1 MRYIVLFLL
10 ISSPLHSLKFS
21 YKKEAEKVLDQSI
34 LSIIDNLNNDPSPD
48 DLLPNEDKGK
58 EFDGEQARE
67 DVLNQ
72 NIKTNSVV
80 RFLEENPVESTHF
93 SEVESEI
100 FEGKSTVGSDSEEYI
115 KTCKESSDPI
125 RFTLVRTLEFDLV
138 KEIVSKE
145 VKIERCLGH
154 RKEEKV
160 ARGEGKKEKK
170 RKEEMFK
177 ADSTVAWSSVEWKD
191 RGMWHRDI
199 VISKWRHIDNC
210 SSCNSKK
217 SCIELVEKERE
228 KLIDDGWKYN
238 SDQLK
243 DIAEGPNTSFL
254 SKKCLDN
261 TPRMINGNEHSK
273 CWVEQFTFLYSPLKI
288 EGCKF
293 LKSQFCKLKS
303 SECLK
308 HGPFGCILWNRTFQC
323 YKKLNKISEHEVDA
337 DELGLNDPVFETE
350 YEPNKGFSDIATK
363 LEVFNEME
371 RDMKNSQSIDIKG
384 FEFFSGN
391 SMRCYVHALEGA
403 TYDCCEK
410 MGGLA
415 VDGLISKCDE
425 DEIALFDLRNRGQ
438 CHYVGD
444 KDEKVLGIKT
454 SKKHVYCCFSSK
466 LSRVFNEQS
475 RKQLGIGWGDA
486 DNPNCG
492 GLTQAHIEKI
502 NFDSIDL
509 SEAFE
514 APEGDLQERIDR
526 LKNKI
531 SEGVEKKE
539 G

>member
-1 MRYIVLFLL
+1 MKFVLFFLF
-10 ISSPLHSLKFS
+10 ISTPLFSLEFN
-21 YKKEAEKVLDQSI
+21 YKKDVEKIQNSSVESI
-34 LSIIDNLNNDPSPD
+34 FDHLKNEPSPD
-48 DLLPNEDKGK
+48 DLLPKEDKGK
-58 EFDGEQARE
+58 EFDGESKRE

-72 NIKTNSVV
+72 NIKTNPVV
-80 RFLEENPVESTHF
+80 KFLEDNPTENSYF
-93 SEVESEI
+93 SEAETWI
-100 FEGKSTVGSDSEEYI
+100 IEGKLTTGTDSEEYI
-115 KTCKESSDPI
+115 ETCKESSDPI
-125 RFTLVRTLEFDLV
+125 EFTLVRSLEYGLV
-138 KEIVSKE
+138 KEVIFEE
-145 VKIERCLGH
+145 VTVERCLGH
-154 RKEEKV
+154 QQEKKV
-160 ARGEGKKEKK
+160 SRGEGENEKNRKEKILS
-170 RKEEMFK
+170 
-177 ADSTVAWSSVEWKD
+177 ADPSVAWSRVEWKD
-191 RGMWHRDI
+191 RGMGHRDI
-199 VISKWRHIDNC
+199 VVSNWRHIDNC
-210 SSCNSKK
+210 SSCRSKK
-217 SCIELVEKERE
+217 SHVELVEKETE
-228 KLIDDGWKYN
+228 KVIDNGWRYN

-261 TPRMINGNEHSK
+261 TPRMINGKEHSK
-273 CWVEQFTFLYSPLKI
+273 CWVEQFTFLYSPFKI

-303 SECLK
+303 SECLNN
-308 HGPFGCILWNRTFQC
+308 GPFGCILWNRTFQC
-323 YKKLNKISEHEVDA
+323 DKKLNKISEHEVDEN
-337 DELGLNDPVFETE
+337 ELGLNDSVFETE
-350 YEPNKGFSDIATK
+350 YEPNKGFSDVATK

-371 RDMKNSQSIDIKG
+371 RDMKNSQSVDIKG

-391 SMRCYVHALEGA
+391 TMRCYVHALEGA

-444 KDEKVLGIKT
+444 KDEKILGIKT

-492 GLTQAHIEKI
+492 GLTQDQIKAVD
-502 NFDSIDL
+502 FDKLDL
-509 SEAFE
+509 SEAVE
-514 APEGDLQERIDR
+514 IPDGDLEDRLER

-531 SEGVEKKE
+531 NQGMGSI
-539 G
+539 